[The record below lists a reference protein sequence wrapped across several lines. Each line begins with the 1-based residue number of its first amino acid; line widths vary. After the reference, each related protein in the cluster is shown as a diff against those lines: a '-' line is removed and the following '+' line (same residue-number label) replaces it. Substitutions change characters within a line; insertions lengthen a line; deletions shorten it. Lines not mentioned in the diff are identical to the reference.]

1 MQEVKLLPDDVS
13 DISLNQIAEFGKERA
28 QDLTERINI
37 LKVEISGLQSS
48 LKQLHQAA
56 NGWRTEHTRTK
67 QLIKIDQDEI
77 FEYEYKLNLMD
88 ARGQ

>member
-1 MQEVKLLPDDVS
+1 M
-13 DISLNQIAEFGKERA
+13 N
-28 QDLTERINI
+28 
-37 LKVEISGLQSS
+37 VEISGLQSS
-48 LKQLHQAA
+48 FKQFYQAA
-56 NGWRTEHTRTK
+56 NGWRTERTRTK